1 VVWLASWFAV
11 VLGAVVYPMCGLG
24 LLSFGLVPGG
34 ACGLAISAL
43 DFRDPERGRF
53 PIFGSVLITLG
64 SVAVAAGAVLTVAT
78 LVGVSPGGGTP
89 LRQPAPADL
98 TRLVLSWL
106 GGPLLLA
113 LGVAIRTDRLWTATT
128 LWWLTNASVMPVTA
142 ALVLWIY
149 GPRG

>member
-1 VVWLASWFAV
+1 VWLTSWAAI

-53 PIFGSVLITLG
+53 PIFGTVLITLG
-64 SVAVAAGAVLTVAT
+64 AVAVAAGAVLTVAT
-78 LVGVSPGGGTP
+78 MVRAAPGGGTP
-89 LRQPAPADL
+89 WRQPAPADL
-98 TRLVLSWL
+98 TRLVLWWL

-113 LGVAIRTDRLWTATT
+113 LGVAIRTGRAGIATI
-128 LWWLTNASVMPVTA
+128 LWWLASASVMPFTA
-142 ALVLWIY
+142 AQVFWIY
-149 GPRG
+149 GPR